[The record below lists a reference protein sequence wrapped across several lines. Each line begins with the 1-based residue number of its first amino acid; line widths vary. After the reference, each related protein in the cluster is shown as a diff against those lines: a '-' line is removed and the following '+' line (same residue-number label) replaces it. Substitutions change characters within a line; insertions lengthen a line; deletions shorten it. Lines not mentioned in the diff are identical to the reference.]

1 MHGID
6 LLQTLESEFVLRDLS
21 GTQPKLG
28 LACSMLPCRAGLAGS
43 KDYRPFVIVG
53 SNRTGTNFLLHLM
66 KTTGDVVGFA
76 ELFSSHGPFWSE
88 RTYAPLSSSR
98 ARQLRER
105 DPAQFIERAVFR
117 RYPSSIR
124 AVGFKAH
131 YGQLEK
137 YPAALAWLRDRED
150 LVILHLRRRNLL
162 AVAASKRR
170 AQSSGQ
176 RLQASNDSTVDSLQ
190 VALDPTELFEAFDA
204 YDRNLNWPERNL
216 PEAAVV
222 NLCYEDLVSDTTRAL
237 SGLPELL
244 GIDSSKAFAGTAKQ
258 NPLGW
263 RGVVTNVDEIESA
276 VGGSRWAYLLDLPE

>member
-1 MHGID
+1 
-6 LLQTLESEFVLRDLS
+6 
-21 GTQPKLG
+21 
-28 LACSMLPCRAGLAGS
+28 MLPCRAGLAGS

-53 SNRTGTNFLLHLM
+53 SNRTGTNFLLHLL

-88 RTYAPLSSSR
+88 RTYAPLSSTR
-98 ARQLRER
+98 ARKLRER

-117 RYPSSIR
+117 RYPLFIR

-137 YPAALAWLRDRED
+137 YPTALAWLRNQDD

-162 AVAASKRR
+162 AIAASKRR
-170 AQSSGQ
+170 AQISGQ
-176 RLQASNDSTVDSLQ
+176 RLQASSDSTVDSRQ
-190 VALDPTELFEAFDA
+190 VALDPAGLFEAFDV
-204 YDRNLNWPERNL
+204 YDRNLDWPERNL
-216 PEAAVV
+216 PKATVV
-222 NLCYEDLVSDTTRAL
+222 NLCYEDLVSDMSNAL
-237 SGLPELL
+237 SRLPELL
-244 GIDSSKAFAGTAKQ
+244 GIDSSKAIAATAKQ

-276 VGGSRWAYLLDLPE
+276 IGGSRWAYLLDLPE